1 MHVEEQCFRQDMQ
14 KFPKIS
20 ETSRGMRFWN
30 THPASKLLRKHIEM
44 EMTGTIE
51 KMKPQEIWATEED
64 YQSFDLNVFRKH
76 IYQER
81 RRQLAAPF
89 WQVKRN
95 KNARKQCKEV
105 EQVLKQW
112 SEAQLNRYMERL
124 VIE

>member
-1 MHVEEQCFRQDMQ
+1 
-14 KFPKIS
+14 
-20 ETSRGMRFWN
+20 
-30 THPASKLLRKHIEM
+30 M

-95 KNARKQCKEV
+95 KNARKQHK
-105 EQVLKQW
+105 QVCEFFSLW
-112 SEAQLNRYMERL
+112 PTGGC
-124 VIE
+124 IFP